1 MKPVVLPIILI
12 VLLTACGPPTPT
24 YRVRVMDTPSQPNL
38 PPTQRPYTVN
48 DEQYRPIPD
57 AEGFR
62 EEGLASWYGKD
73 FHGRKTSNGE
83 IYDMYAMTAAHKHL
97 PLPTYVEVRNLENGR
112 SAIVRVNDRGP
123 FIEGRMIDLSR
134 AAFREIAPLGAGILN
149 VEVTILDTS
158 KTFRYINNLYG
169 DRYCGTGKTGTLPL
183 L

>member
-48 DEQYRPIPD
+48 DQKYSPIPD
-57 AEGFR
+57 AEGFS

-83 IYDMYAMTAAHKHL
+83 TYDMYAMTAAHKTL
-97 PLPTYVEVRNLENGR
+97 PFGTEEDVRRESRDLLKLGADGGYIFSPSHSVESDTSLENMITFIQEAYAQEGYQALHPGEGLQLPT
-112 SAIVRVNDRGP
+112 A
-123 FIEGRMIDLSR
+123 
-134 AAFREIAPLGAGILN
+134 
-149 VEVTILDTS
+149 T
-158 KTFRYINNLYG
+158 
-169 DRYCGTGKTGTLPL
+169 
-183 L
+183 